1 MAGTITL
8 IVALLIAAM
17 IFFFLEIITPTFG
30 VLAVMGL
37 AALGGAIWMGF
48 TVSQALGIAMIVVSI
63 FLVPAYCVVVVK
75 LLPRSPL
82 GKRLFLGKAGD
93 ASGAATPEAPEH
105 ERLVGRTG
113 VAETPL
119 RPTGAVRI
127 GGKRVIASAESG
139 MIEKGATVKVIKSAD
154 MNVIVCKVKENS

>member
-1 MAGTITL
+1 MAESIAL

-17 IFFFLEIITPTFG
+17 ICFFLEIITPTFG
-30 VLAVMGL
+30 VLAAIGL
-37 AALGGAIWMGF
+37 AALAGSIWLGF
-48 TVSQALGIAMIVVSI
+48 TVSQALGTVMIVVSI
-63 FLVPAYCVVVVK
+63 FLVPAYCVLVVK

-82 GKRLFLGKAGD
+82 GKRLFLGKANN
-93 ASGAATPEAPEH
+93 ATRAATPEAPEH

-127 GGKRVIASAESG
+127 DGKRVIASAESG
-139 MIEKGATVKVIKSAD
+139 MIEKGAAVKVIKSAD
-154 MNVIVCKVKENS
+154 MNVIVRKVKENS